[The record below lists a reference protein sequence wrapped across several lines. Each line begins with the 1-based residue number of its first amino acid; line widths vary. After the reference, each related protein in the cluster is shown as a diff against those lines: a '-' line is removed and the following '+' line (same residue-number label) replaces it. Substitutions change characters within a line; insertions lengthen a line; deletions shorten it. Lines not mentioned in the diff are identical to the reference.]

1 MHFFFLPACCR
12 GVRLVYA
19 LFGEIR
25 NKYKKEG
32 GKEVE
37 KRGGKD
43 MHFMAVKLAGLVY
56 AFYGAKSE
64 ARRLV

>member
-1 MHFFFLPACCR
+1 MHFL
-12 GVRLVYA
+12 
-19 LFGEIR
+19 R
-25 NKYKKEG
+25 NKKKNAEKKG
-32 GKEVE
+32 E

>member
-1 MHFFFLPACCR
+1 MHFFFFPACCS

-32 GKEVE
+32 E

-43 MHFMAVKLAGLVY
+43 MHFMARNWPA
-56 AFYGAKSE
+56 
-64 ARRLV
+64 